1 MARMRHLIWRT
12 VPKCPSDSCP
22 VIIND
27 KALRVRVMN
36 LVKVVKFVPNAAGAT
51 RDAAITWL
59 LSHPHY
65 YAQLPGLANGE
76 LCGQPVTAADFDR

>member
-1 MARMRHLIWRT
+1 
-12 VPKCPSDSCP
+12 
-22 VIIND
+22 
-27 KALRVRVMN
+27 MN